1 MITIY
6 RDKEFGDIRINKSK
20 RAKLA
25 SLRIKEGHL
34 VATIPYGVKEETVS
48 RMIDTMRDKIRTLL
62 AKQSIKRTYRDG
74 VIFHSEWMTVNL
86 TAHDSNRYMMQG
98 NDGVYTI
105 RRPRGNIQDDYI
117 KDMLYTCMRHRARQV
132 LPQLLKEVA
141 DRHGFQYTTLKI
153 NSSKGRW
160 GSCST
165 IKGINL
171 SISNMILPKHL
182 TEYVILHELCHTVY
196 MNHGSDFKTLLNRLS
211 NGKMAEYDKEL
222 KRYST
227 FI

>member
-1 MITIY
+1 MITIH
-6 RDKEFGDIRINKSK
+6 RDKEFGEIRVNMTK
-20 RAKLA
+20 RAKML
-25 SLRIKEGHL
+25 SLRIKDGHL
-34 VATIPYGVKEETVS
+34 CATIPYGVNEETVS

-105 RRPRGNIQDDYI
+105 RRPRGDIQDDYI
-117 KDMLYTCMRHRARQV
+117 KDMLYTCMRHRAKQT

-165 IKGINL
+165 VKGINL
-171 SISNMILPKHL
+171 SISNMILPRHL

-196 MNHGSDFKTLLNRLS
+196 MNHGNDFKTLINRLS